1 MTRHAL
7 AIAALATLLSAG
19 TTFAQQ
25 ANDSK
30 DPKAEMYSQLARGP
44 ACVCKLE
51 KDGTGRIESLLIVG
65 KSPIHTSL
73 GVTKAIEVAT
83 QRATNDAK
91 AKFLQW
97 LGEKAKVRVSQ
108 EDETIVLQEGTEDDK
123 DGATRESSKAIEKNT
138 TKFETV
144 SKHLLRGLQMVY
156 FEQQGKD
163 KTYVVIL
170 KYSAKAT
177 EAAAD
182 AASDKASKSG
192 EKGAG
197 KKTVPDKKGV
207 IPD

>member
-91 AKFLQW
+91 KPVPV
-97 LGEKAKVRVSQ
+97 VR
-108 EDETIVLQEGTEDDK
+108 
-123 DGATRESSKAIEKNT
+123 
-138 TKFETV
+138 
-144 SKHLLRGLQMVY
+144 
-156 FEQQGKD
+156 
-163 KTYVVIL
+163 L
-170 KYSAKAT
+170 KIALT
-177 EAAAD
+177 
-182 AASDKASKSG
+182 
-192 EKGAG
+192 
-197 KKTVPDKKGV
+197 
-207 IPD
+207 